1 MSALGQLAEEYLQM
15 RRALGYK
22 LTAQGRILRG
32 FVRYLDNL
40 GATRITVE
48 LALDFAT
55 QPAHASPIWW
65 TRRLSVVRGFATYVQ
80 AIYPDTEVPPGY
92 LLAQGAPRAV
102 PYPYSSADIAA
113 LMIAARKLRPA
124 LHAATYETVIG
135 LLTVSA
141 MRVGELIALDRD
153 DVDLAEGVLTIRS
166 SKFGTA
172 RMVPIHPTTVDALR
186 AYAQRRDELSPDRK
200 SPSFFVSTVGTRL
213 FYNQVREVFAR
224 LARQVGLEPLSP
236 RCRPRLHD
244 LRHRFACETLPSWYR
259 SGENVAGR
267 LPQLSTFM
275 GHVKPKDTY
284 WYLQATPELLSLA
297 ASRLERPERSG

>member
-141 MRVGELIALDRD
+141 MRVGET
-153 DVDLAEGVLTIRS
+153 LANPTAAYNPR
-166 SKFGTA
+166 A

-244 LRHRFACETLPSWYR
+244 LRHRFASETLLSWYR